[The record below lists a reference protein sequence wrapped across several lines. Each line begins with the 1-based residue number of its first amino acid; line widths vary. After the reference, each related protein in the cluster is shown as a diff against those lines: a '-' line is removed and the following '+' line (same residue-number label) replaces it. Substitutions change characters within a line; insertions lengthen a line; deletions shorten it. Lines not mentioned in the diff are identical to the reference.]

1 VSAAFGM
8 LTTLMQ
14 ITGITLP
21 QFIPYPTPP
30 MNVMGLPL
38 AFAYVAI
45 SVWLMLKGFP
55 ERPTVTD

>member
-1 VSAAFGM
+1 VLAGLGL

-30 MNVMGLPL
+30 MIVMGVPL
-38 AFAYVAI
+38 GFVYLASSI
-45 SVWLMLKGFP
+45 WLMLKGFP
-55 ERPTVTD
+55 ERSER